1 MTETKDRPREREYV
15 TMANFNEWL
24 DRLARE
30 REEADAKFREER
42 AEFKRQ
48 QEEAE
53 AKAEAKFLKERAE
66 FKRRQEEAEEKA
78 RKKQEEADAKFREE
92 RAEFKRQQEEAEAK
106 ARKEREEADRRQQEA
121 AFLAEQRMKQIDK
134 SLGRL
139 TNRIGEIIEHLVTPN
154 VLEKFKKMGF
164 SFDSTAR
171 NIQIQDQNGKT
182 LAEIDT
188 VFQNGED
195 IMIVEVKTHPTTD
208 DIGRHVKR
216 MTLLKTHKRYAGL
229 NLYGAIAAAV
239 IDGETRNYAIEQG
252 FYVLEQSGDTMKIL
266 PDDPDFKP
274 KRW

>member
-1 MTETKDRPREREYV
+1 MAETKGRPREREYV

-30 REEADAKFREER
+30 REQAD
-42 AEFKRQ
+42 
-48 QEEAE
+48 
-53 AKAEAKFLKERAE
+53 AKFLKERE
-66 FKRRQEEAEEKA
+66 
-78 RKKQEEADAKFREE
+78 
-92 RAEFKRQQEEAEAK
+92 EFKRQQEEAEAK
-106 ARKEREEADRRQQEA
+106 ARKEHEEFKRRQEEAEENARKKQEEADRRQQEA

-134 SLGRL
+134 RLGKL
-139 TNRIGEIIEHLVTPN
+139 TNRVGEIIEHLITPN

-164 SFDSTAR
+164 SFSRTAR
-171 NIQIQDQNGKT
+171 NIYIQDKDGKT
-182 LAEIDT
+182 LTEIDT

-208 DIGRHVKR
+208 DIIRHAKR
-216 MTLLKTHKRYAGL
+216 MILLKTQNMYPGL

-239 IDGETRNYAIEQG
+239 IDDETREAAIGQG

>member
-1 MTETKDRPREREYV
+1 MAETKDRPREREYV

-30 REEADAKFREER
+30 REEADRR
-42 AEFKRQ
+42 R
-48 QEEAE
+48 EEAE
-53 AKAEAKFLKERAE
+53 AN
-66 FKRRQEEAEEKA
+66 
-78 RKKQEEADAKFREE
+78 ADAKFR
-92 RAEFKRQQEEAEAK
+92 R
-106 ARKEREEADRRQQEA
+106 EREEAER
-121 AFLAEQRMKQIDK
+121 LAEKRMEQIDK
-134 SLGRL
+134 RLGKL

-171 NIQIQDQNGKT
+171 NIQIQDKDGKT
-182 LAEIDT
+182 LTEIDT

-195 IMIVEVKTHPTTD
+195 LMIVEVKTHPTTD
-208 DIGRHVKR
+208 DIGRHIKR
-216 MTLLKTHKRYAGL
+216 MTQLKTHKRYAGL